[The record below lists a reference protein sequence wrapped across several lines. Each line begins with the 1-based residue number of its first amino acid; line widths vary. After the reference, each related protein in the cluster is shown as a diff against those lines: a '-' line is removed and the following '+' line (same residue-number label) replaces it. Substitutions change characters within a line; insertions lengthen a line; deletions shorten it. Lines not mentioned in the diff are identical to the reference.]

1 MLAKSQANGVTPL
14 DSQQIFPLI
23 DSILPLEVCL
33 HYQILPLCLKD
44 NHLYLGM
51 IDSQD
56 ESALEY
62 VQKIVAYMNCSI
74 VTQKISSEEHRSL
87 LSAYLYH
94 SQRSESSEPSPPAAS
109 KTEVKAPSNPPK
121 DQVNNSRKQSPNVT
135 PKTEELSV
143 VSNKVNLHRSQAT
156 VGNLNS
162 TSISSALSQSN
173 HNLGS
178 ELPKTT
184 VKTPPIL
191 EIKANHLTSSV
202 EDLETLSPDEMLQ
215 ELLARVLMGGIGRLY
230 FERQENVGRILWSQD
245 GVLQSVVTDLEHL
258 TFQGI
263 INELKRL
270 VEIPFIT
277 VDKPRQVEIER
288 LYQNQHL
295 LLRLRITPGN
305 YGEEANLQVLRGAA
319 LKFYQQ
325 QQLSKLSLDALRLT
339 QQLQHKLGEISERL
353 AVTPMSSENLVL
365 LNQLLRSV
373 TQQADLLLKQ
383 SQNYDSTL

>member
-1 MLAKSQANGVTPL
+1 MLAKSQTNGVTPL

-44 NHLYLGM
+44 NHLYLGV

-74 VTQKISSEEHRSL
+74 VTQKISSEEHRSI

-94 SQRSESSEPSPPAAS
+94 SQRSESSKPAANPVPQAQVKRSSTAS
-109 KTEVKAPSNPPK
+109 KQEQVSRHKPS
-121 DQVNNSRKQSPNVT
+121 SST
-135 PKTEELSV
+135 PKAEKLSV
-143 VSNKVNLHRSQAT
+143 VADNVNLHRSEIT
-156 VGNLNS
+156 LGNLNS
-162 TSISSALSQSN
+162 ASSLSPLTQPTN
-173 HNLGS
+173 QPKS
-178 ELPKTT
+178 EVFQNSGKTL
-184 VKTPPIL
+184 PIL
-191 EIKANHLTSSV
+191 EVKANHLASSV
-202 EDLETLSPDEMLQ
+202 ENLVRLPPDDLLQ
-215 ELLARVLMGGIGRLY
+215 ELLGRVLIGGIGRLY
-230 FERQENVGRILWSQD
+230 FERQENQGKILWSQD
-245 GVLQSVVTDLEHL
+245 GVLQSVVTDLEYL
-258 TFQGI
+258 TFQGM

-270 VEIPFIT
+270 FELPLIT

-295 LLRLRITPGN
+295 LLRLRITIGK

-353 AVTPMSSENLVL
+353 AVTPMSSDNLVL
-365 LNQLLRSV
+365 LNQLLKTV
-373 TQQADLLLKQ
+373 TQQVDLLLQQ
-383 SQNYDSTL
+383 SQNSNSTH

>member
-1 MLAKSQANGVTPL
+1 MLAKSQTNGVTPL

-44 NHLYLGM
+44 NHLYLGV

-74 VTQKISSEEHRSL
+74 VTQKISSEEHRSI

-94 SQRSESSEPSPPAAS
+94 SQRSASSEPATNPVPQAQVKMSSTAS
-109 KTEVKAPSNPPK
+109 KEQVSHHKPS
-121 DQVNNSRKQSPNVT
+121 SST
-135 PKTEELSV
+135 PKAEKLSV
-143 VSNKVNLHRSQAT
+143 VAKNVNLHRSQIT
-156 VGNLNS
+156 LGNLSS
-162 TSISSALSQSN
+162 TSSSSPLTQPT
-173 HNLGS
+173 HQPKS
-178 ELPKTT
+178 EVFQNSGKTL
-184 VKTPPIL
+184 PIL
-191 EIKANHLTSSV
+191 EVKANHLASSV
-202 EDLETLSPDEMLQ
+202 ENLGTLPPDDLLQ
-215 ELLARVLMGGIGRLY
+215 ELLGRVLIGGIGRLY
-230 FERQENVGRILWSQD
+230 FERQENQGKILWSQD
-245 GVLQSVVTDLEHL
+245 GVLQSVVTDLEYL
-258 TFQGI
+258 TFQGM

-270 VEIPFIT
+270 FELPLIT

-295 LLRLRITPGN
+295 LLRLRITISK

-339 QQLQHKLGEISERL
+339 QQLQHKLGEISERM
-353 AVTPMSSENLVL
+353 AVTSMSSDNLVL
-365 LNQLLRSV
+365 LNQLLKTV
-373 TQQADLLLKQ
+373 TQQVDLLLQQ
-383 SQNYDSTL
+383 SQNSNSTH